1 MLVDQRFFE
10 VFFCIV
16 NFDQEIIHPGRI
28 VSFTGEREHTFDDLF
43 DYDWETKTTCWGSSA
58 QCRIDCNRNGN
69 TYTIWDR
76 AYSFRQGN
84 HQLTFTMVFFYEN
97 ILNFMLTLL
106 LFLMILIIQSHFD
119 HVRCPYRMALAPGGL
134 LYVIAR
140 SQFTYGSL
148 DKDFSMV
155 IVFSDMSPKK
165 I

>member
-1 MLVDQRFFE
+1 MLHFGSSHLILTRGSRAPTHRALPSFLNLNGGEYLGITAPGSLVKNKKFFS
-10 VFFCIV
+10 IV

-84 HQLTFTMVFFYEN
+84 HQLTFTMVFFYDD
-97 ILNFMLTLL
+97 ILNF
-106 LFLMILIIQSHFD
+106 I
-119 HVRCPYRMALAPGGL
+119 
-134 LYVIAR
+134 
-140 SQFTYGSL
+140 
-148 DKDFSMV
+148 
-155 IVFSDMSPKK
+155 
-165 I
+165 